1 MKNVKIKQFTKW
13 LTRQIVRLLIMTIV
27 ANLLNAFF
35 APQIAKA
42 ADQNMMLFWD
52 CDCAAPPSGWTV
64 VSDGAGEA
72 FYDATDGG
80 LFARGNTS
88 YSRYAGGAPTHTHS
102 GSGSSTAATAIDRKT
117 AAGSTHNSD
126 THTHPVTVDSVSN
139 ISNLPTYRNLC
150 VIKNTGIPNGN
161 SAIPSGAI
169 AIFDAAVP
177 GANWSDVSGYF
188 TGGFRYIRG
197 NSSAGGVGGSDAHQG
212 TSHSVSAT

>member
-1 MKNVKIKQFTKW
+1 MGRNRLKQFMKW
-13 LTRQIVRLLIMTIV
+13 LSRQIALLLLMTLV
-27 ANLLNAFF
+27 ANLIGAFV
-35 APQIAKA
+35 APKKVQAVDA
-42 ADQNMMLFWD
+42 SDYMYLFWTN
-52 CDCAAPPSGWTV
+52 CASPPTDWTV

-80 LFARGNTS
+80 LFVRGNTS

-102 GSGSSTAATAIDRKT
+102 GTGSSTAATATDRKT

-188 TGGFRYIRG
+188 
-197 NSSAGGVGGSDAHQG
+197 
-212 TSHSVSAT
+212 